1 MLFILC
7 KLQVTETKM
16 VANRSPR
23 HVASVYRRLC
33 PAGVEET
40 ASALAARAGLSR
52 GPGRPRM
59 RTLTTLMGTG
69 RARGRPRRGR
79 PPTPAH
85 DQFED
90 RPPTPAHDQSEDRPP
105 TPAHDHPED
114 PTPTPEDHEVAM
126 VTTPDNLVTQQTDE
140 GTQQTED
147 SSAHS
152 TPYLRGATRLPSVPR
167 HERRPLIRPA
177 GRR

>member
-1 MLFILC
+1 
-7 KLQVTETKM
+7 M
-16 VANRSPR
+16 VVNRSPR
-23 HVASVYRRLC
+23 QVASVYRRLC

-40 ASALAARAGLSR
+40 ASALPARAGLSR
-52 GPGRPRM
+52 GPGRPRT

-69 RARGRPRRGR
+69 RARGRPRRG
-79 PPTPAH
+79 
-85 DQFED
+85 